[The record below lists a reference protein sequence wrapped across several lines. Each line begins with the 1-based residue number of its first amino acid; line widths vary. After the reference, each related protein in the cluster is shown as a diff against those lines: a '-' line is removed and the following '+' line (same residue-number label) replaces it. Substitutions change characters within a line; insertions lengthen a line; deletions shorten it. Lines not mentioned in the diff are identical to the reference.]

1 MNCVKLLSISAVCVG
16 FLASSGTMFASTPYG
31 ITIQGSREGTCTT
44 SQRRRVMC
52 YFPSEVAAY
61 TNAQA
66 IEYTEGSGA
75 DVYWKAVRVNG
86 EYKVTASLSG
96 TVQGKVVSATADTS
110 FTQSGNTYQVIVRRC
125 VIGLQRYGQNPYC
138 QNPLRYAP
146 VTIVVHPHN
155 TGWFT
160 KFKVIPD

>member
-1 MNCVKLLSISAVCVG
+1 ML
-16 FLASSGTMFASTPYG
+16 ASTPYG
-31 ITIQGSREGTCTT
+31 VTIKRSETGTCTT

-52 YFPSEVAAY
+52 YFPSKVAAY

-66 IEYTEGSGA
+66 IEYTKGSGA

-86 EYKVTASLSG
+86 EYKVITTLGAGVQGRVAEATASI
-96 TVQGKVVSATADTS
+96 S
-110 FTQSGNTYQVIVRRC
+110 FEQSGNTYQVNVERC
-125 VIGLQRYGQNPYC
+125 VVGLQQHGQNPYC

-146 VTIVVHPHN
+146 VTVVVHPHN

-160 KFKVIPD
+160 EFKIIPD